1 MLSSVPMP
9 SDEKP
14 TTNLATLRDAR
25 ERAIAQLSD
34 AFAHDLI
41 EVEEFERRV
50 TLAHRAGS
58 LSQVQQTVLDLTVA
72 APSTALVPAPTQLP
86 ERADP
91 RARDNVLALFG
102 GVERRGTWTLPRYL
116 KASAVLG
123 GIVLDFR
130 EALLSPGV
138 TEVHVLALMG
148 GVHIIVPPGL
158 SVEVSGTA
166 IMGGFGHVER
176 VPGQLDP
183 EIPVLRVH
191 GLAIMG
197 GVFVETRLP
206 GESESEAHRR
216 RRRDRR
222 GLGAGA
228 QPKRLPEKSRH

>member
-1 MLSSVPMP
+1 MP

-14 TTNLATLRDAR
+14 TTNLAALRDAR
-25 ERAIAQLSD
+25 EQAIAQLSD

-50 TLAHRAGS
+50 TLAHRASS
-58 LSQVQQTVLDLTVA
+58 LSQVEQTVLDLTAA
-72 APSTALVPAPTQLP
+72 APSTALVPARMQLP
-86 ERADP
+86 ERANE
-91 RARDNVLALFG
+91 RERDNVLALFG
-102 GVERRGTWTLPRYL
+102 GVERRGAWTLPRHL

-148 GVHIIVPPGL
+148 GVQIIVPPGL

-176 VPGQLDP
+176 IPGRLDP
-183 EIPVLRVH
+183 EVPVLRVH
-191 GLAIMG
+191 GVAIMG
-197 GVFVETRLP
+197 GVAVETRLP
-206 GESESEAHRR
+206 GESESDAHRR

-222 GLGAGA
+222 AVGAGA
-228 QPKRLPEKSRH
+228 PPRRLPERTGR